1 MVKVRSAEDT
11 LEIED
16 DRGFGEERGGY
27 EWATSRQ
34 GDCQEMLSAI
44 QEREG
49 GGEARGMWRDV
60 VGRVCFGHGGGRWP
74 WDGMAQ
80 Q

>member
-1 MVKVRSAEDT
+1 
-11 LEIED
+11 
-16 DRGFGEERGGY
+16 
-27 EWATSRQ
+27 
-34 GDCQEMLSAI
+34 MLSAI